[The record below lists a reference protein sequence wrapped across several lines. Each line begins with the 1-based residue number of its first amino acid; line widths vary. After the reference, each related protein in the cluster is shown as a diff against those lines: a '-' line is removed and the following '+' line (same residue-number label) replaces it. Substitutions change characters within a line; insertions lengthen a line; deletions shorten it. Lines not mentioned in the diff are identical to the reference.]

1 MVIPLIYQKPDK
13 LFRMSVSIVRW
24 KLKPFLERHRI
35 SANALVKQT
44 RLSRNTVYPIVRGES
59 KRISLETLSTIS
71 SGLEALT
78 GERVKIQDLLE
89 IEHKPINPWREAMLK
104 KARVM
109 SWDELI
115 SKTAPFTPEELEED
129 ERYWEEQDRIR
140 REILAHPQEEL

>member
-1 MVIPLIYQKPDK
+1 MAANT
-13 LFRMSVSIVRW
+13 VRW

-44 RLSRNTVYPIVRGES
+44 RLSRNTVYPIVRGETKQVS
-59 KRISLETLSTIS
+59 FETLSSIS
-71 SGLEALT
+71 NGLEALT
-78 GERVKIQDLLE
+78 GERVDIQDLLE
-89 IEHKPINPWREAMLK
+89 IEHKPVNPLLEKLLK
-104 KARVM
+104 DAKPI

-140 REILAHPQEEL
+140 REILSRSEKEL